1 VQTHLIRTCC
11 NSGWC
16 YEPLLETVALE
27 SRPLFQVLRHRMSSP
42 PIYLFEVIHKPFAL
56 SRVFLLSIIST
67 YVDIR
72 ATYVAQTY
80 LPLVHN
86 FYPYAEQQPILVD
99 EQTSI
104 GSYTNHYWLI
114 PLTYIGRH
122 ADQYRLLPLS
132 SISPLVTCCKRSY
145 FSELLYGEN
154 GHVCC
159 DLYTHSPS
167 QNGTVLR
174 AKTLRTVI

>member
-1 VQTHLIRTCC
+1 
-11 NSGWC
+11 
-16 YEPLLETVALE
+16 
-27 SRPLFQVLRHRMSSP
+27 MSSP
-42 PIYLFEVIHKPFAL
+42 SIYLFEVIHKPFAL
-56 SRVFLLSIIST
+56 SRVFLLSSRGESVILVKKKAPSRSGFSASMHVVLKTRYVALIST

-80 LPLVHN
+80 LPRVHN
-86 FYPYAEQQPILVD
+86 FYPYAEQQPILVN

-145 FSELLYGEN
+145 FSELLYREN

-167 QNGTVLR
+167 QNGTVPR
-174 AKTLRTVI
+174 AMTLGTVI

>member
-1 VQTHLIRTCC
+1 
-11 NSGWC
+11 
-16 YEPLLETVALE
+16 
-27 SRPLFQVLRHRMSSP
+27 M
-42 PIYLFEVIHKPFAL
+42 
-56 SRVFLLSIIST
+56 VFPT

-99 EQTSI
+99 KQISI

-132 SISPLVTCCKRSY
+132 TIGWYP
-145 FSELLYGEN
+145 
-154 GHVCC
+154 
-159 DLYTHSPS
+159 
-167 QNGTVLR
+167 
-174 AKTLRTVI
+174 

>member
-1 VQTHLIRTCC
+1 M
-11 NSGWC
+11 
-16 YEPLLETVALE
+16 P
-27 SRPLFQVLRHRMSSP
+27 SSP
-42 PIYLFEVIHKPFAL
+42 ICLSKAIRKPSAL
-56 SRVFLLSIIST
+56 SQVFLLSSGGKSVFLAKKKVPPHSGFSASMHVVLKTRYVALIST

-80 LPLVHN
+80 LPRVHN

-122 ADQYRLLPLS
+122 TDQYRLLPLS
-132 SISPLVTCCKRSY
+132 SISPLVTCCKCSY

-154 GHVCC
+154 ECV
-159 DLYTHSPS
+159 LLRPVHS
-167 QNGTVLR
+167 
-174 AKTLRTVI
+174 